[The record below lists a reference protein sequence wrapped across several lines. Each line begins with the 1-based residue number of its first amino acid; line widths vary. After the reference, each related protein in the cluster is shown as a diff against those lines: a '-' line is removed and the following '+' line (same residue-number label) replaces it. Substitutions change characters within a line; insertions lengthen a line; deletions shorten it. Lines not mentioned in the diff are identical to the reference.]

1 MELEIRKMSCVKCP
15 ALGEWQMIMEC
26 MSCSYSKNI
35 MSKEDEFE
43 CIYEEKKRDE
53 LLNDIHNYIM
63 DEMEIW
69 VLDEYINKKASL
81 EWKIVDDTI
90 FYYIP
95 SDIDFDKELLDYMQ
109 ELADCTKR
117 KEYRIQLDED
127 DRILFV

>member
-1 MELEIRKMSCVKCP
+1 
-15 ALGEWQMIMEC
+15 

-43 CIYEEKKRDE
+43 CMYEEKKRDE

>member
-15 ALGEWQMIMEC
+15 AFGEWQMITEC

-81 EWKIVDDTI
+81 ECKIVDDTI